1 MIDSHLL
8 PLLVNSDN
16 SWCWWQAI
24 AGGTLTLVTRLRWT
38 LHNRPRPLHKLV
50 IINRHHLHQS
60 SSSGSIDIIIINRH
74 HLRQALDFFEV
85 SAAQSSEVRFPT
97 HRGTN
102 EECDDIVL
110 LVVICNFA
118 LTNLSN
124 GYLQS
129 NILKKR
135 KLIIQIKLWLISILK
150 GSNDDSSKIPLPTGL
165 WVLNNALAGP
175 TVYLPGPHYD
185 DEGQTQLKNKL
196 QLFWDLTWA
205 FSFPLFGLSA
215 VRNLSPPSCF
225 PSHPHLELTGSSGHE
240 TRNFR
245 GFARRG
251 FTASEDWLRPK

>member
-1 MIDSHLL
+1 MLMTGNCWR
-8 PLLVNSDN
+8 NSN
-16 SWCWWQAI
+16 SCNKI
-24 AGGTLTLVTRLRWT
+24 TLNPPQPPSTFAQTG
-38 LHNRPRPLHKLV
+38 H
-50 IINRHHLHQS
+50 HQS
-60 SSSGSIDIIIINRH
+60 SSSASIVIIWINWHHHHQSSSSASGSRFFWSISCTIII
-74 HLRQALDFFEV
+74 
-85 SAAQSSEVRFPT
+85 SEVRFPT
-97 HRGTN
+97 HKGTN

-124 GYLQS
+124 GHLQS

-185 DEGQTQLKNKL
+185 DDGQTQLKNKL
-196 QLFWDLTWA
+196 QLSWDLTWA

-215 VRNLSPPSCF
+215 VRNLSAPSCF
-225 PSHPHLELTGSSGHE
+225 PSHPHLELTGSSGDE